1 MMRKSLIC
9 TVVTCLAI
17 CFIFIVISDL
27 PNIIIYN
34 GRQQD
39 PPQHQPQE
47 GSFFQV
53 QGQPQVQ
60 PDDHQP
66 QDQPQVQPDDQPQ
79 DQTQNHLVSV
89 EQRTDTRRV
98 MQSSVHSSNNDK
110 LSKVKQLNKVEVE
123 VGVDLENETSTNECK
138 KRLPTALIIGARKSG
153 TGTLLEFLG
162 EQLELENQVQI

>member
-39 PPQHQPQE
+39 PPQHQPQD

-66 QDQPQVQPDDQPQ
+66 QDQPQDQA
-79 DQTQNHLVSV
+79 QNHLVGV
-89 EQRTDTRRV
+89 EQRTDTSRV
-98 MQSSVHSSNNDK
+98 MQSSVHSSINDK

-123 VGVDLENETSTNECK
+123 VGVDFENETSTNECK